1 MADHYRHIFLDRS
14 GESSE
19 YTSQPTRGA
28 EFRIPPRSRYSHSA
42 KLSKQLDAA
51 WQATKQTAKQ
61 RTAVSLPVRQ
71 GVYLEFES
79 AMDNDLITKSLEDR
93 RVGIRLLNIRT
104 VQAQDDPEHEVT
116 RATVYIPAGKEHHFL
131 EKVRK
136 YAEEET
142 ESGKPK
148 NEKLINSIEDVRLA
162 VLESFWQDEAG
173 LLPDDNAMWCEI
185 WLREDEDKTKRS
197 FRDITAQLGIDIQD
211 GALCFPERTVVLAR
225 VNRSQLA
232 ELIDSSPD
240 IAEFRRAKE
249 TARFFL
255 ELNNKDQ
262 TEWARNLL
270 SRLSVSE
277 NPAVAVIILD
287 TGANNG
293 HLLLEA
299 ILKDDDCHAIV
310 TSWGVADTHAKGHGT
325 LMCGIAGYGDLQ
337 EALEGNRKIEIHHCL
352 ESVKILP
359 PKGSND
365 PKLYGDVTIQGVSR
379 AEIHK
384 PNRRHIACM
393 AVTSRDGRDQGR
405 PSSWSAAIDKLTSGY
420 DDDQKR
426 LFIVAAGNIEDQDE
440 WRNYPK
446 SNETNSIH
454 DPGQSWNA
462 LTVGAF
468 TNKARLADPDLEAHE
483 PIAPAGGLSPFSSTS
498 LTWEGRKW
506 PVKPDIVLEG
516 GNVARAPDG
525 FISQHDDLGI
535 LSTGHEPTKRQ
546 FDFIN
551 ATSAAT
557 AQAAW
562 MAAQIQATYPE
573 AWPETIRGLLV
584 HTAQWTDTMKR
595 QFLASEGK
603 TDYARLLRICGYGIP
618 DLDRALACYR
628 NRLTL
633 IAQEEIQPYDRK
645 TNSSGYRTKEMHLH
659 ELPWPKD
666 ALLSLAETPVSLR
679 ITLSYF
685 VEPGPGEVGWK
696 DKYRYASHAL
706 RFDLNS
712 TGEDRHTFLQR
723 INAAARENGE
733 RPDSSSG
740 SKHWVIGS
748 NGRDQGSIH
757 SDIWQGTAADLA
769 TCNMIGIC
777 PVIGWWRERP
787 WLGRWGRK
795 TRYSL
800 IVSIHTPAQD
810 VDIYT
815 PVANMVSIPIPVR
828 GQQW

>member
-1 MADHYRHIFLDRS
+1 MIIADGYRHIFLDHS

-19 YTSQPTRGA
+19 YTSPPTRGA
-28 EFRIPPRSRYSHSA
+28 EFRIPPRNRLQHSNR
-42 KLSKQLDAA
+42 LRRNLDAA
-51 WQATKQTAKQ
+51 WQAARRSAER

-79 AMDNDLITKSLEDR
+79 APDHDLVIKSLEDR
-93 RVGIRLLNIRT
+93 RAGIRLLNVRT
-104 VQAQDDPEHEVT
+104 VPAQDDPEHT
-116 RATVYIPAGKEHHFL
+116 ITQATVYIPAGKERHFL
-131 EKVRK
+131 EKIRR

-142 ESGKPK
+142 KSGKPK
-148 NEKLINSIEDVRLA
+148 NEKLVTSIEDVRLA
-162 VLESFWQDEAG
+162 VLESFWQDEPE
-173 LLPDDNAMWCEI
+173 LMPDDRAIWCEI
-185 WLREDEDKTKRS
+185 WLRGDEDDPERS
-197 FRDITAQLGIDIQD
+197 FRRITAQLGIDVQD
-211 GALCFPERTVVLAR
+211 GALRFPERTVVLAKA
-225 VNRSQLA
+225 NRSQLA
-232 ELIDSSPD
+232 ELIESSPD

-255 ELNNKDQ
+255 GLNNKDQ
-262 TEWARNLL
+262 IKWVKELR

-277 NPAVAVIILD
+277 DPAVAVTVLD

-293 HLLLEA
+293 HLLLEP
-299 ILKDDDCHAIV
+299 ILKDDDCHAV
-310 TSWGVADTHAKGHGT
+310 DPKWEKTDHHGHGT
-325 LMCGIAGYGDLQ
+325 LMCGVAGYGDLQ
-337 EALEGNRKIEIHHCL
+337 EALESNSKIEIYHCL

-359 PKGSND
+359 PQGAND
-365 PKLYGDVTIQGVSR
+365 PKLYGDITIQGLSR
-379 AEIHK
+379 AELQEPH
-384 PNRRHIACM
+384 RGHIACM
-393 AVTSRDGRDQGR
+393 AVTSTDGRDRGR

-426 LFIVAAGNIEDQDE
+426 LFIVAAGNIEDPDA
-440 WRNYPK
+440 WRNYPD
-446 SNETNSIH
+446 SNVTNSIH

-468 TNKARLADPDLEAHE
+468 TGKARLTDPDLDAHK
-483 PIAPAGGLSPFSSTS
+483 PVAPAGGLSPFSSTS

-516 GNVARAPDG
+516 GNVARAPDC
-525 FISQHDDLGI
+525 FVSEHDDLAI

-584 HTAQWTDTMKR
+584 HSAQWTDTMRR
-595 QFLASEGK
+595 QFLTSENK
-603 TDYARLLRICGYGIP
+603 TDYAGLLRICGYGVP

-628 NRLTL
+628 NSLTL

-645 TNSSGYRTKEMHLH
+645 TDSSGYRTKDMHLH

-666 ALLSLAETPVSLR
+666 VLLSLGETPVSLR

-685 VEPGPGEVGWK
+685 IEPGPGEVGWK
-696 DKYRYASHAL
+696 DRYRYASHAL
-706 RFDLNS
+706 RFDLNNV
-712 TGEDRHTFLQR
+712 GEDRDTFLQR
-723 INAAARENGE
+723 LNAAAREDGE
-733 RPDSSSG
+733 KPDSSSG
-740 SKHWVIGS
+740 SERWRIGS

-769 TCNMIGIC
+769 TCNMVGVY

-787 WLGRWGRK
+787 WIGRWERK

-800 IVSIHTPAQD
+800 IISIHTPVQD

-815 PVANMVSIPIPVR
+815 PVANMVSIPIIVR
-828 GQQW
+828 DQQ